1 MARFAY
7 AVIGDVVIVPI
18 QTYTDDGQIKRSH

>member
-7 AVIGDVVIVPI
+7 AVIGDVVIVAI
-18 QTYTDDGQIKRSH
+18 QTYTDDGQIKRSY